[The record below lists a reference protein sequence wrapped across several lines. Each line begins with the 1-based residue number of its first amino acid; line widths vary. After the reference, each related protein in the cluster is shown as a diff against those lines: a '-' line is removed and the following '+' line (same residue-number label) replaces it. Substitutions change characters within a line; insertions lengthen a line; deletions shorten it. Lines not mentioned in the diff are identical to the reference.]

1 VVGVTFECDEPPE
14 ARTRTIVSN
23 TTLPA
28 GLSPGAIDAEVRARL
43 AAGDDLYRLDADA
56 LRQLVPEIVVT
67 QNLCAVCAVDVS
79 DVDEALAYLG
89 CRADVVTIDPGTL
102 EDVLDSITRLGVVTH
117 TDMRA
122 SALLDLLRSR
132 LHDVAIAVEDR
143 PRPRMT
149 VLEWTD
155 PPFSAGHW
163 LPDMVTAAGA
173 TPALGASGQ
182 RSMAVTWA
190 DVTSSDPALIVV
202 APCGYRLDGAAELA
216 RGLVESGVLP
226 AGVPVW
232 AVVPTLRSCAP
243 DRGWSTASRLWRGP
257 PTPKPYPNGPTSQS
271 SSAARDVTSL
281 LRVIKEVH
289 ELRRLGS
296 VSATRKSRPRGR
308 RCSSIRPAGVAA

>member
-1 VVGVTFECDEPPE
+1 MVRIVSLLPSTTEILFALGAGDSVVGVTFECDEPPE

-43 AAGDDLYRLDADA
+43 AAGEDLYRLDADA
-56 LRQLVPEIVVT
+56 LRQLDPEIVVT
-67 QNLCAVCAVDVS
+67 QDLCAVCAVDVS
-79 DVDEALAYLG
+79 EVDEALAYLG

-102 EDVLDSITRLGVVTH
+102 EDVLASITRLGVATH
-117 TDMRA
+117 TETRA
-122 SALLDLLRSR
+122 SALLDVLRSR

-173 TPALGASGQ
+173 TPALAESGQ
-182 RSMAVTWA
+182 RSQAVTWA
-190 DVTSSDPALIVV
+190 DVTGSDPALIVV
-202 APCGYRLDGAAELA
+202 APCGYRLAGAAELA
-216 RGLVESGVLP
+216 SGLVDAGVLP

-232 AVVPTLRSCAP
+232 AVDADAAFVRPGPRLVDGVEALAWVAHPQAVPEFP
-243 DRGWSTASRLWRGP
+243 DLAVLVSRG
-257 PTPKPYPNGPTSQS
+257 
-271 SSAARDVTSL
+271 
-281 LRVIKEVH
+281 
-289 ELRRLGS
+289 
-296 VSATRKSRPRGR
+296 
-308 RCSSIRPAGVAA
+308 